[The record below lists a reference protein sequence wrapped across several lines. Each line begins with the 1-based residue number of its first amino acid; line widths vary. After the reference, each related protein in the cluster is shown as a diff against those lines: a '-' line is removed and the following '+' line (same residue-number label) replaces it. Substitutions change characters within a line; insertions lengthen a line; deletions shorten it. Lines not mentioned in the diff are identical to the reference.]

1 MQFRSLISVLKL
13 RRDRREDYMRVGE
26 SKARLCVFLR
36 VVIDLGLQK
45 QWTGLGKAK
54 INLVL
59 RIKSCMTT
67 HHDLSI

>member
-26 SKARLCVFLR
+26 SEARLCVFLR